1 VFPESSGH
9 DAGIFHSFLLVVGSY
24 KEGVCTDISSHYGLL
39 ESDFIGTLMARRKCV
54 ATECGHV
61 VWPCVLSGMD
71 NFVQTGAGRSVSRF
85 KNLWHF
91 TSRSYMKSMI
101 RS

>member
-1 VFPESSGH
+1 MLRRL
-9 DAGIFHSFLLVVGSY
+9 AITWGIFFWFLLVVGSC
-24 KEGVCTDISSHYGLL
+24 KEWVCTDISSHDGLL
-39 ESDFIGTLMARRKCV
+39 ESDSIGTLMARRKCV

-61 VWPCVLSGMD
+61 VWPCMLSGMD

-91 TSRSYMKSMI
+91 TSGSYTRLMI